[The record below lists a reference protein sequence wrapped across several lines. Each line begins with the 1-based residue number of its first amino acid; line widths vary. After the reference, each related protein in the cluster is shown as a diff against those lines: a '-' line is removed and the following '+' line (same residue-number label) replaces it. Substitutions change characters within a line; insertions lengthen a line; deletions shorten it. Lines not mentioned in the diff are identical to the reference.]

1 MQMTLQK
8 YNIIIIIIKNAC
20 AIYLDKFPYV
30 STQFL
35 NQHLDNLE

>member
-8 YNIIIIIIKNAC
+8 YNIIIIKSVC

>member
-8 YNIIIIIIKNAC
+8 YNIIIIIKNAY

>member
-8 YNIIIIIIKNAC
+8 YNIIIIKNAC

>member
-8 YNIIIIIIKNAC
+8 YNLIIIIKNAC